1 MPAELGQREP
11 VGNIPIQ
18 NLQAMSDRV
27 EAFQRQFSKPNSLLE
42 KNQDKAEPHASR
54 PTTEPD
60 TDSNED
66 SEPAVP
72 IPSEEWPP
80 SSPPQA
86 IQEQLPPDSSAAVPA
101 YTDNFQGDS
110 ANEEAPKVKRRKLS
124 GTSAVSYSAASSL
137 KGSLEESDISK
148 ASAPSSPVFEPDSSE
163 KPLKSLNFSD
173 SGHEQ
178 KHSKPLDL
186 EYHVKVRVLH
196 YENEFC

>member
-11 VGNIPIQ
+11 VGNIPIK

-27 EAFQRQFSKPNSLLE
+27 EALQKQFLKPNSLLE
-42 KNQDKAEPHASR
+42 KFQDKAESHASR

-60 TDSNED
+60 SDSDED

-72 IPSEEWPP
+72 IPSDEWPP

-86 IQEQLPPDSSAAVPA
+86 IHEQLPPDSSAAVPLYA
-101 YTDNFQGDS
+101 DEFQRDNV
-110 ANEEAPKVKRRKLS
+110 NEEAPKVKRRKLS
-124 GTSAVSYSAASSL
+124 GTSAASSL
-137 KGSLEESDISK
+137 KGSIEDFDVSK
-148 ASAPSSPVFEPDSSE
+148 GSAPSSPILEPGSSE
-163 KPLKSLNFSD
+163 KPFKPLNFSD

-186 EYHVKVRVLH
+186 EFHAKVRDFY